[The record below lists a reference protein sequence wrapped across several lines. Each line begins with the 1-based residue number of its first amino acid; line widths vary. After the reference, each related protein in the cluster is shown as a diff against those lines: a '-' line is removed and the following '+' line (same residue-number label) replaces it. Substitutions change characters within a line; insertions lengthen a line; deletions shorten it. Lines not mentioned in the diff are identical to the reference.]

1 VKPTASRRVAKPAE
15 ERRKDLLDAAVSL
28 FRDRGF
34 DETTVQDIAEAAG
47 VAAGTLYLYFPS
59 KEHLLSA
66 IHEEFERGQVDRLGQ
81 VIEELAEQSEGA
93 VPDLRLVLD
102 AMWDAAMAH
111 IYEHREML
119 EVMCRYFPRM
129 GIQEER
135 RLDAVRESTLAEL
148 LRLGVEHGFVD
159 TADPESTAYL
169 MESINTSVGKAVAYG
184 DPPDV
189 DRLVAQAKEIYFRV
203 LSPRP
208 PNG

>member
-1 VKPTASRRVAKPAE
+1 MSRRVSKPAE

-28 FRDRGF
+28 FRERGF

-66 IHEEFERGQVDRLGQ
+66 IHEQFERGQVDRFGT
-81 VIEELAEQSEGA
+81 VIEELAARKEGGEA
-93 VPDLRLVLD
+93 VDIRTTID

-111 IYEHREML
+111 IYENREML

-129 GIQEER
+129 GIEEER
-135 RLDAVRESTLAEL
+135 RLDAVREGALTEL
-148 LRLGVEHGFVD
+148 LRLGAEQGVVD
-159 TADPESTAYL
+159 TDDPESTAYL
-169 MESINTSVGKAVAYG
+169 LESINTSVGKAVAYG

-189 DRLVAQAKEIYFRV
+189 DRLVVQAKEIYYRV

-208 PNG
+208 PTG